1 MTKTLPAILQ
11 DEFDLKIWNEEMLDE
26 DGNEREFSDEDRAA
40 LMQLAEEHALEFARK
55 AEGYGKALN
64 EIDCETATIEAR
76 IDFLENELKRL
87 KARKKTRDNNV
98 SFLKSL
104 MVRAMKLTDTLKI
117 KTPLFNFSVRKS
129 ESIDAS
135 RADASSLPKAFV
147 RCKYEIDKTAI
158 KDAVKSGS
166 VIVTEDGTFVYN
178 GEVLDGIRKES
189 KETLQIR

>member
-11 DEFDLKIWNEEMLDE
+11 DEFDLKVWNEEMLDE

-40 LMQLAEEHALEFARK
+40 LMQLAEEHALEFAKK

-64 EIDCETATIEAR
+64 EIGCETATIEAR

-98 SFLKSL
+98 NFMKSL

-135 RADASSLPKAFV
+135 LADASSLPKAFV
-147 RCKYEIDKTAI
+147 RCKYEVDKTAI

-178 GEVLDGIRKES
+178 GEVLEGIKRES